1 MQTTRYRLTFTVRG
15 MYSRAMG
22 SPTVGQRDCRTAE
35 RGSRPQTARHFPSF
49 PRCYRKRRYGFCPI
63 GTSRNRRCPT
73 RGFTGLEKTVI
84 PDGPDYIPPSLIPY
98 GAVLSFYIGGRRH
111 TGRITHV
118 DIRAESTL
126 LRYFITVASI
136 PLAEQ
141 YGLTDREGEELI
153 DRGGEILLPRGHSIP
168 PDDISGLTL
177 TGGVGEIDVELGC
190 RISGG
195 RQVPRNPRPGIRR
208 YRSPI
213 SIMGGRELDGC

>member
-1 MQTTRYRLTFTVRG
+1 MVDPWVYR
-15 MYSRAMG
+15 
-22 SPTVGQRDCRTAE
+22 
-35 RGSRPQTARHFPSF
+35 
-49 PRCYRKRRYGFCPI
+49 
-63 GTSRNRRCPT
+63 
-73 RGFTGLEKTVI
+73 LEKTVI

-118 DIRAESTL
+118 DVRAESTL

-168 PDDISGLTL
+168 PDRIEGLDVDRR
-177 TGGVGEIDVELGC
+177 GG
-190 RISGG
+190 
-195 RQVPRNPRPGIRR
+195 
-208 YRSPI
+208 
-213 SIMGGRELDGC
+213 